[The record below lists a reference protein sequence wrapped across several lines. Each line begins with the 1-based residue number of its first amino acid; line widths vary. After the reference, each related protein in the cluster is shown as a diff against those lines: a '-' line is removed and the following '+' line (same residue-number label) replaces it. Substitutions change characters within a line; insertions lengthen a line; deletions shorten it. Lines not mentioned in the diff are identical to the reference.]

1 MTMTTTTV
9 KYTTSGA
16 AGAEIDR
23 RAERHMADHGCGY
36 REAWHAVL
44 AADPGWRQ
52 PTRCRRGLQLRPQ
65 PAVPVAA
72 ADEREIREWLLRAL
86 RDNMDGSLPGAL
98 GSLALEAAEFKKIGM
113 PIEEAARRAM
123 DGNPHLVTMA
133 KLLLADVRRNAPENT
148 QVPADKATAAGL
160 AQGMPAGEV
169 VHSRAQALI
178 AEHPGLDYHEAMG
191 AVLAADPGL
200 KARYAG
206 VQ

>member
-16 AGAEIDR
+16 AGSEIDR
-23 RAERHMADHGCGY
+23 RAERHMAAHGCGY

-44 AADPGWRQ
+44 AADPELAQAYAQ
-52 PTRCRRGLQLRPQ
+52 PAPAEKRSQ

-72 ADEREIREWLLRAL
+72 DDEREIFDWIMRAL
-86 RDNMDGSLPGAL
+86 KDNMVGSLPGAL
-98 GSLALEAAEFKKIGM
+98 GALTIEAAEFKKIGM
-113 PIEEAARRAM
+113 PDEEAARRAM
-123 DGNPHLVTMA
+123 DGNPHLLAMA

-148 QVPADKATAAGL
+148 RTPADKAAAGL
-160 AQGMPAGEV
+160 AQGMPVGEV
-169 VHSRAQALI
+169 VHSRAQVLI